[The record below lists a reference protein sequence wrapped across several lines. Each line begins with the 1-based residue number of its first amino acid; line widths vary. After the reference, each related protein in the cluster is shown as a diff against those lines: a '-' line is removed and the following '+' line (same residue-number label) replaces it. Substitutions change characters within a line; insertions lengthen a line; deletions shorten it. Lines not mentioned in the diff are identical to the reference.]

1 MFCSSCGTECVSAA
15 QFCHQCGHQIITVNT
30 LKEGPS
36 SVDTVKLLEEYFHRG
51 YPYQAIVDLLENLH
65 GVQMHV
71 RTLKRRLKALG
82 LRRKETDYDED
93 LLCDLIKQEMQGA
106 GSLAGYRYV
115 WRSLRLRY
123 HMNVPRSVV
132 ASYMKEIDP
141 EGVKEGRARR
151 LMRSTYTSKGPNF
164 CWNIDSRRLYLLTGA
179 PFMFVCFFFLQASA
193 CNQIEPK

>member
-1 MFCSSCGTECVSAA
+1 M
-15 QFCHQCGHQIITVNT
+15 
-30 LKEGPS
+30 
-36 SVDTVKLLEEYFHRG
+36 DTVKLLEEYFHRG
-51 YPYQAIVDLLENLH
+51 YPYQVIVDLLEKLH

-93 LLCDLIKQEMQGA
+93 LLRDLIKQEMQGA

-115 WRSLRLRY
+115 WHSLRLRY

-132 ASYMKEIDP
+132 ASYMKVIDP
-141 EGVKEGRARR
+141 EGVKERRARR
-151 LMRSTYTSKGPNF
+151 LKRRAYTSEGPNF
-164 CWNIDSRRLYLLTGA
+164 CWHIDGRRLYMLTGA
-179 PFMFVCFFFLQASA
+179 PFMFACSFLLQASP